1 MAECR
6 KATDSGSEDSSDE
19 SDTLLREAT
28 RKRVPEGGYWFPKV
42 REVGEQEC
50 PRSRQRSRSKS
61 VREVEEHRRLWLRQN
76 DLDRFANEVRHS
88 LSRMTS
94 IAWLDIDHVAIQG
107 QQEFHDVITD
117 SQSIILD
124 MESRG
129 WDFKIGITQD
139 PIHRWSLPG
148 NPYDEEWDKMM
159 LLYAAE
165 ESSKHVKESSG
176 ALEKHLIDRMWHLPR
191 CYNQENTGG
200 LSATAGRPHWC
211 YCVLRKTKQHSCD
224 QGETVA
230 DTLFRRHVPH
240 THAHRHSGKFHP

>member
-1 MAECR
+1 
-6 KATDSGSEDSSDE
+6 
-19 SDTLLREAT
+19 
-28 RKRVPEGGYWFPKV
+28 
-42 REVGEQEC
+42 
-50 PRSRQRSRSKS
+50 
-61 VREVEEHRRLWLRQN
+61 
-76 DLDRFANEVRHS
+76 
-88 LSRMTS
+88 MTS

-191 CYNQENTGG
+191 CYNHENTGG
-200 LSATAGRPHWC
+200 LSPTPGRPHWC
-211 YCVLRKTKQHSCD
+211 YCVFKQTQREFGNYVSIAEILRGDKVFWKGGLLRDCS
-224 QGETVA
+224 
-230 DTLFRRHVPH
+230 
-240 THAHRHSGKFHP
+240 KFLERVEL

>member
-1 MAECR
+1 MAER
-6 KATDSGSEDSSDE
+6 GNTTDSEDSSAE
-19 SDTLLREAT
+19 SDSLLREAT

-42 REVGEQEC
+42 REVEEQEC

-61 VREVEEHRRLWLRQN
+61 VCEGEEHRRLWLRQN

-117 SQSIILD
+117 AQSIILD

-165 ESSKHVKESSG
+165 ESIKHVKESSG
-176 ALEKHLIDRMWHLPR
+176 ALETELIDRMWDLPQ
-191 CYNQENTGG
+191 CHNKQNTGG
-200 LSATAGRPHWC
+200 LSPSPGRPHWC
-211 YCVLRKTKQHSCD
+211 YCVFRKTKQHSCD
-224 QGETVA
+224 QVETVSE
-230 DTLFRRHVPH
+230 TIFGKPH
-240 THAHRHSGKFHP
+240 LRTWKI